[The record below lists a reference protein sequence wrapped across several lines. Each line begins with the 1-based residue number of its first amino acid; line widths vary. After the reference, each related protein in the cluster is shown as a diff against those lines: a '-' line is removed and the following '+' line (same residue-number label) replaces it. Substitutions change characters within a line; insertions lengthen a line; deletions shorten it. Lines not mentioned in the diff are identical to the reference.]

1 LAAVPSIALL
11 ERVSAWAAALGGCA
25 VVVCLLG
32 VWADPVR
39 APHEHEHDH
48 GPGAPVQYFRPP
60 PSAPAVAAAA
70 PAPALA
76 ALPTPVVEA
85 PLAEVTPVVPVTA
98 APALV
103 SLVSPAV
110 VPSPATLKPIAS
122 LVVPAPAAAEPFTTN
137 MPGDFPEPP
146 YPRWARQQGIE
157 GNLLV
162 LVEVSSAGSPISVIV
177 RESCGSTALDDHAVG
192 WVRQRWIWAPGP
204 PRRFLVPFIFQLQ

>member
-1 LAAVPSIALL
+1 MSIVASITLS
-11 ERVSAWAAALGGCA
+11 ERVCTWAAALGGCA

-48 GPGAPVQYFRPP
+48 GPGAQVQYFRPP
-60 PSAPAVAAAA
+60 PSAPAVAAAS

-110 VPSPATLKPIAS
+110 VPPPATLKPIAS
-122 LVVPAPAAAEPFTTN
+122 PVVPAPSAAEPFTTN

>member
-1 LAAVPSIALL
+1 
-11 ERVSAWAAALGGCA
+11 
-25 VVVCLLG
+25 
-32 VWADPVR
+32 
-39 APHEHEHDH
+39 
-48 GPGAPVQYFRPP
+48 
-60 PSAPAVAAAA
+60 VAAAS
-70 PAPALA
+70 PAPALV

-110 VPSPATLKPIAS
+110 APPSATLKPIAAP
-122 LVVPAPAAAEPFTTN
+122 VAPAPATAEPFTTN

-162 LVEVSSAGSPISVIV
+162 LVEVSSAGSPISVVI
-177 RESCGSTALDDHAVG
+177 RESCGSTALDDHAVV
-192 WVRQRWIWAPGP
+192 WVRQRWSWAPGP

>member
-1 LAAVPSIALL
+1 LATVASIALS
-11 ERVSAWAAALGGCA
+11 ERVCAWAAALGGCA

-60 PSAPAVAAAA
+60 PSAPAVAAAS
-70 PAPALA
+70 PAPALV

-110 VPSPATLKPIAS
+110 APPHATLKPIAS
-122 LVVPAPAAAEPFTTN
+122 PVAPHLRPLSHSRRICRATSRNRPIRAGPGSRDYKVTCSSSLKYLQRVRPSASSSANPAARRLWTT
-137 MPGDFPEPP
+137 M
-146 YPRWARQQGIE
+146 R
-157 GNLLV
+157 
-162 LVEVSSAGSPISVIV
+162 
-177 RESCGSTALDDHAVG
+177 SCGSASAG
-192 WVRQRWIWAPGP
+192 PGP
-204 PRRFLVPFIFQLQ
+204 RARRAAS

>member
-1 LAAVPSIALL
+1 M
-11 ERVSAWAAALGGCA
+11 
-25 VVVCLLG
+25 VVCLLG

-60 PSAPAVAAAA
+60 PSVPAVAAAS
-70 PAPALA
+70 PAPALV

-110 VPSPATLKPIAS
+110 APPSATLKPIAAP
-122 LVVPAPAAAEPFTTN
+122 VAPAPATAEPFTTN

-146 YPRWARQQGIE
+146 YPRWARQQGLQ

-162 LVEVSSAGSPISVIV
+162 LVEVSSAGSPISVVI
-177 RESCGSTALDDHAVG
+177 RESCGSTALDDHAVV
-192 WVRQRWIWAPGP
+192 WVRQRWSWAPGP